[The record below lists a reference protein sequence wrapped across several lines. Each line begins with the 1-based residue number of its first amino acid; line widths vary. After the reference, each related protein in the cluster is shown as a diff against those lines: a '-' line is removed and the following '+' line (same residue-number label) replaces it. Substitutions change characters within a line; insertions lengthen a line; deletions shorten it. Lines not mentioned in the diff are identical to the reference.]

1 MDLDN
6 VTGRQ
11 VLSGVLGVVLVLGA
25 LGLVYYAVAPVPA
38 TPGDT
43 AFYVVNESD
52 TAAGYPTNVS
62 VGEVATV
69 VVGIENA
76 EGEQL
81 TYEFVVTTG
90 DRRLDRRSV
99 TLGHRDTWRESLNVS
114 FEESG
119 EQRVRLR
126 LYRDGGVDGEP
137 YRKLRLV
144 FRVASE

>member
-11 VLSGVLGVVLVLGA
+11 VLSGVLGAVLVLGA

-43 AFYVVNESD
+43 RFYVVNESD
-52 TAAGYPTNVS
+52 TAAGYPTDLS
-62 VGEVATV
+62 VGEQATV
-69 VVGIENA
+69 DVGIEND

-90 DRRLDRRSV
+90 ERRLDRRTV
-99 TLGHRDTWRESLNVS
+99 TLAHGDAWRESLNVS
-114 FEESG
+114 FEVSG
-119 EQRVRLR
+119 ERRVRLQ
-126 LYRDGGVDGEP
+126 LYRDGSVDGEP
-137 YRKLRLV
+137 HRQLRLV
-144 FRVASE
+144 FQVASE